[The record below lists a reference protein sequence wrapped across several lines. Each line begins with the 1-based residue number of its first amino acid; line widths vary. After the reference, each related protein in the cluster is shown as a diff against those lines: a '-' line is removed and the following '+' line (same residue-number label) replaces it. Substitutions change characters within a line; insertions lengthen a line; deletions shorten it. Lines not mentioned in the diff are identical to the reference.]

1 MRSHVRAGTRDPRG
15 FARLHRDS
23 GTRVME
29 GGTEEGGT
37 KGGGTKHG
45 WEEGRIK
52 LYPSPSCRTCLE
64 LVRAPVVMSR
74 PLLPVFHHAG
84 IPEPPEQLGR
94 TGMRLPEKFVLLLAL
109 SAFITLFLGAF
120 FLLPERVRPEGLRG
134 PGRVLHGESE
144 PGWELSR
151 RAELRNGRKVRGPRG
166 GKEETPSVGRRN
178 ESRRSGDA
186 ERETLRE
193 PEGPVS
199 AGRGEGPTREVF
211 GPATE
216 FGEHV
221 EEPKEESPEKP
232 THSVEEV
239 SARRAKV
246 REMMQLAWG
255 SYRQYAW
262 GANELRP
269 VSMTSHMNS
278 IFGICRWK
286 GRTWLEGSVKL
297 GATIVDSLDTLHIM
311 GLRKEFQ
318 EGAAWVRQHL
328 DFDLVFLAKAV
339 DLGKRLLPAFNTPTG
354 IPWAMVNLKT
364 GVGRNWGWAS
374 GGCSVL
380 AEIGTLHL
388 EFEQLSHLT
397 GNPIF
402 SEKVRNIRDVLDRM
416 KKPQGLYPN
425 YVHPS
430 TGNWGQQHVSMGG
443 LGDSF
448 YEYLLKSWLMSGKM
462 DEQARRMYNE
472 AIEAILK
479 HLLRRTPGGLTF
491 IGEWKN
497 GFVERKMG
505 HLACFAGG
513 MLALG
518 VDSTPEELTA
528 DGSQAGEASEPKNH
542 LEMAAKIAHTCHE
555 SYDRAAVK
563 LGPEIFRF
571 DGAAEAVGTRHV
583 EKYYILRPEVVET
596 YFYLWRITK
605 DPKYREWGWE
615 AVQALERN
623 CRVQGGYSGIR
634 DVYSSV
640 PSHDDVQQSFF
651 LAETLK
657 YLYLLFS
664 DDSVLPLDQWVF
676 STEAHPLP
684 VIPRTVNATKQ
695 EPSLVSS

>member
-1 MRSHVRAGTRDPRG
+1 MIFKAD
-15 FARLHRDS
+15 ARCPQGDRREALR
-23 GTRVME
+23 
-29 GGTEEGGT
+29 
-37 KGGGTKHG
+37 
-45 WEEGRIK
+45 
-52 LYPSPSCRTCLE
+52 RTC
-64 LVRAPVVMSR
+64 
-74 PLLPVFHHAG
+74 G
-84 IPEPPEQLGR
+84 Q
-94 TGMRLPEKFVLLLAL
+94 T
-109 SAFITLFLGAF
+109 
-120 FLLPERVRPEGLRG
+120 
-134 PGRVLHGESE
+134 
-144 PGWELSR
+144 
-151 RAELRNGRKVRGPRG
+151 
-166 GKEETPSVGRRN
+166 
-178 ESRRSGDA
+178 D
-186 ERETLRE
+186 
-193 PEGPVS
+193 
-199 AGRGEGPTREVF
+199 
-211 GPATE
+211 
-216 FGEHV
+216 
-221 EEPKEESPEKP
+221 
-232 THSVEEV
+232 
-239 SARRAKV
+239 
-246 REMMQLAWG
+246 
-255 SYRQYAW
+255 
-262 GANELRP
+262 
-269 VSMTSHMNS
+269 
-278 IFGICRWK
+278 
-286 GRTWLEGSVKL
+286 GSVKL